1 MWAGYSF
8 SADYRE
14 KRGHAYMLDDQTFT
28 QRQQVT
34 KQPGTCL
41 NCHASLYTTY
51 LKLGNGDITKGFEA
65 INHMP
70 YADARKLVKHPIA
83 CIDCHEPNT
92 MQLRISRPAFIEGI
106 RAYKASLGVQNFD
119 VNKDATR
126 QELRSYVCAQCH
138 VTYYF
143 RGPEKRLTFPWPK
156 GLELRQIVAAEN
168 EDNVK
173 EWVHKDTGAP
183 MMKPRHPEFETWSQ
197 GIHARSGVACA
208 DCHMPYMREGGQK
221 ISDHNVRSPLL
232 NINRACQSC
241 HRWPEQ
247 EMKDRV
253 ELIQTR
259 FYDTRQIALDALMDL
274 IRDIKAAKDAGATD
288 DELKNAWHSQR
299 TCGFYIDFL
308 VSENSM
314 GFHADQYSIKSFAEA
329 INVCREGQLAL
340 RRDVKSKPVNYATVP
355 VAVAAQGK

>member
-1 MWAGYSF
+1 MATVNNADTGSTRNRRLLFVSVALAAIAAVAIAALLINIFEHKQEARNPYVRVVELNDQIDDPAVWGKQFPMEYDLYKRTTDMQRTRYGGSEGVPHSPTEGDPRTIVSRSKLEQDPRLKTMWAGYSF

-126 QELRSYVCAQCH
+126 QELRSYVCAQC
-138 VTYYF
+138 VPLAKRPGTAAD
-143 RGPEKRLTFPWPK
+143 RG
-156 GLELRQIVAAEN
+156 
-168 EDNVK
+168 
-173 EWVHKDTGAP
+173 
-183 MMKPRHPEFETWSQ
+183 
-197 GIHARSGVACA
+197 C
-208 DCHMPYMREGGQK
+208 
-221 ISDHNVRSPLL
+221 
-232 NINRACQSC
+232 
-241 HRWPEQ
+241 
-247 EMKDRV
+247 
-253 ELIQTR
+253 
-259 FYDTRQIALDALMDL
+259 
-274 IRDIKAAKDAGATD
+274 
-288 DELKNAWHSQR
+288 
-299 TCGFYIDFL
+299 
-308 VSENSM
+308 
-314 GFHADQYSIKSFAEA
+314 
-329 INVCREGQLAL
+329 
-340 RRDVKSKPVNYATVP
+340 
-355 VAVAAQGK
+355 